1 MSSRII
7 SKEELTAYQRWEL
20 GAFEQDRQGGSEMSE
35 AEAGANVEEVRLP
48 TAEDVERIHQEA
60 WQEGYQ
66 LGLAEGRQTGEA
78 FSRQAEALLQSLTQE
93 QLQQDELLADEV
105 LQLAIAIAQQV
116 VGTALQL
123 NPQLM
128 LKTVQLALAQLPS
141 LSGHPKLVVHPQD
154 AAITRDWL
162 AHEHGHL
169 NWRVV
174 EDETMSPGGFRIESG
189 QGELESSLSTRWQE
203 VVAALGA
210 NPEWLKK

>member
-20 GAFEQDRQGGSEMSE
+20 GVFEQERHGEGEE
-35 AEAGANVEEVRLP
+35 ARPEVGAEEVRLP

-66 LGLAEGRQTGEA
+66 LGLAEGRQVGEA
-78 FSRQAEALLQSLTQE
+78 YSRQVEALFQALDQE
-93 QLQQDELLADEV
+93 KLQQDQVLAEEV

-116 VGTALQL
+116 VGAALRL
-123 NPQLM
+123 DPRLM
-128 LKTVQLALAQLPS
+128 LKTVQQALAQLPT
-141 LSGHPKLVVHPQD
+141 LSGHPKLVVHPSD
-154 AAITRDWL
+154 VDIVKGWL

-174 EDETMSPGGFRIESG
+174 EDEGMSPGGFRIESG
-189 QGELESSLSTRWQE
+189 QGELESTLPTRWQE
-203 VVAALGA
+203 TVAALGA
-210 NPEWLKK
+210 DPEWLKK

>member
-20 GAFEQDRQGGSEMSE
+20 GVFEQERHGAGAKHQAE
-35 AEAGANVEEVRLP
+35 AEPEEVRLP
-48 TAEDVERIHQEA
+48 TAEDVERIHQDA

-66 LGLAEGRQTGEA
+66 LGQAEGRQLGEA
-78 FSRQAEALLQSLTQE
+78 FSRQAAALFQSLAQE
-93 QLQQDELLADEV
+93 KLQQDQVLAEEV

-128 LKTVQLALAQLPS
+128 LKTVQLALAQLPT
-141 LSGHPKLVVHPQD
+141 LSGHPKLVVHPTD
-154 AAITRDWL
+154 AAIVKEWL
-162 AHEHGHL
+162 THEHGHL

-174 EDETMSPGGFRIESG
+174 EDDAMGPGGFRIESG
-189 QGELESSLSTRWQE
+189 QGELESSLPTRWQE
-203 VVAALGA
+203 TVAALGA

>member
-1 MSSRII
+1 MSRII

-20 GAFEQDRQGGSEMSE
+20 GVFEQDRQGGDETQE
-35 AEAGANVEEVRLP
+35 AEANVEEVRLP

-78 FSRQAEALLQSLTQE
+78 FSRQAEALFQSLGQE
-93 QLQQDELLADEV
+93 KLQQDEALAAEV
-105 LQLAIAIAQQV
+105 LQLAIAIARQV
-116 VGTALQL
+116 VDSALQV

-128 LKTVQLALAQLPS
+128 LKTVQQALAQLPS

-154 AAITRDWL
+154 AAIVRDWL

-174 EDETMSPGGFRIESG
+174 EDVTMSPGGFRIESG
-189 QGELESSLSTRWQE
+189 QGELESSLPTRWQE

-210 NPEWLKK
+210 DPEWLKK